1 MSFITNLFS
10 GGASNVVDSIGNI
23 LDNVVTTKEEKM
35 ALENEIRK
43 AELQYNIEF
52 RKLDIEEESLF
63 LKDTQSAREKERDI
77 QSNPNA
83 TNLGKNISSYLAITA
98 TLLCFGMFFT
108 IVFFPKS
115 INDKNNQFKDI
126 VIYILGALTALLS
139 QVYSYYFGSSS
150 GSADKGRTLAHALEN
165 KNNTSV

>member
-77 QSNPNA
+77 QSSPNA

-108 IVFFPKS
+108 IVFFPQS
-115 INDKNNQFKDI
+115 IKDTNNQFKDI

-165 KNNTSV
+165 KNNTNV